1 MILSCDKRFVNYTI
15 SLFTDIAKKDK
26 RIGYAMEH
34 AIYNDN
40 TITMY
45 YPLFLFVKL
54 KLLFEISVIAG
65 DIQIGV
71 KSGNIGFIN
80 ISNIIRTKIC
90 EYIERIS
97 DKLNKFSL
105 VRYDSSK
112 SCVHLYG
119 IYVKSLY
126 MVNNMILIEWLYT
139 NG

>member
-1 MILSCDKRFVNYTI
+1 
-15 SLFTDIAKKDK
+15 
-26 RIGYAMEH
+26 MEH

>member
-1 MILSCDKRFVNYTI
+1 LILSCDKRFVNYTI

-54 KLLFEISVIAG
+54 KLLFEISVMAG

-97 DKLNKFSL
+97 DKLNKFPL